1 MTTRTLVFLGFFSLL
16 GSTLGCGAPCDML
29 EDKICEGLGEADC
42 KVWKETGA
50 PEQLRSGRRATRAC
64 GNALFGAAF
73 DAHLAGAR
81 AIVDAH
87 KAAAG
92 S

>member
-1 MTTRTLVFLGFFSLL
+1 MFFGLFSLL
-16 GSTLGCGAPCDML
+16 GSSLGCGVPCDML
-29 EDKICEGLGEADC
+29 EDKICEELGEGDC

-50 PEQLRSGRRATRAC
+50 PQQLRSGRRAAKAC

-73 DAHLAGAR
+73 DVHVTAAR
-81 AIVDAH
+81 AIVDAQ
-87 KAAAG
+87 KAANG